1 LESLHYT
8 NWNILDWFL
17 VVVVLLCTARG
28 IWRGG
33 VSQVFGI
40 LGVLG
45 GFFLAVFHYASL
57 GLQLERTFPSL
68 PGPGVIAFLLLFF
81 LAWFCFGMAGYWLG
95 NLLRSKGLGLMD
107 RSLGGLVG
115 FGKALLL
122 AVILVSLL
130 TTFAAPESPLLARSR
145 FAPHVEL
152 AARFLAEV
160 APQSYRKAFEIKRR
174 QLRRSWSP
182 QQSFLPRS
190 FSTKTQGCL

>member
-1 LESLHYT
+1 M
-8 NWNILDWFL
+8 
-17 VVVVLLCTARG
+17 
-28 IWRGG
+28 
-33 VSQVFGI
+33 
-40 LGVLG
+40 
-45 GFFLAVFHYASL
+45 FHYSSL
-57 GLQLERTFPSL
+57 GFQLEQTFPSL

-130 TTFAAPESPLLARSR
+130 TTFAAPASPLLARSR
-145 FAPHVEL
+145 FAPYVEL

-160 APQSYRKAFEIKRR
+160 TPRSYREAFEIKRR

-182 QQSFLPRS
+182 QQSLLPRS
-190 FSTKTQGCL
+190 LTPETKDAYEL